1 MKQSRIRQFLATF
14 TAVLALIAAI
24 FVVDDRYAT
33 ADDLQKAQAG
43 IKTEIDRKADRVLI
57 EALIKAAHAQK
68 VRELKREQWQIKRK
82 PLLDETDRYM
92 LQDIQ
97 TDIELLEE

>member
-1 MKQSRIRQFLATF
+1 MTRARLGQAMATM
-14 TAVLALIAAI
+14 TAVLGLIAAL
-24 FVVDDRYAT
+24 FAVDGRYAT